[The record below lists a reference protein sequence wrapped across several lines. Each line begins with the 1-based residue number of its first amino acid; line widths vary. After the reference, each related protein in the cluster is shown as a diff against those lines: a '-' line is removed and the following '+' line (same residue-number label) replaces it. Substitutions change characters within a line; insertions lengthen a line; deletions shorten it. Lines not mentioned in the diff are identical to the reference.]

1 MHYIDTS
8 ALVAALA
15 GEPLSERVWSWLAS
29 QPEGEVAISPWV
41 VSELSSALSIKI
53 RSGALTIEQRAQIFS
68 NWHQL
73 LEDGLLTLS
82 ISTSHFETAARFAD
96 RHELGLRAADALHL
110 AIAADAGCT
119 LVTLD
124 QVMAAAAPHVG
135 VPVDAI

>member
-15 GEPLSERVWSWLAS
+15 RESGSERIWNWLAS
-29 QPEGEVAISPWV
+29 QAEGEVAISPWV

-53 RSGALTIEQRAQIFS
+53 RSGALTVEQRAQIFA

-73 LEDGLLTLS
+73 LEDGLLTLP
-82 ISTSHFETAARFAD
+82 INAAHFEAAARFAD

-110 AIAADAGCT
+110 AVAADAGCT

-124 QVMAAAAPHVG
+124 QIMAAAAPHVG
-135 VPVDAI
+135 VPVEAV